1 MAAYAGNLPYG
12 KSALFSKQI
21 LISIENNQL
30 PLSVSISLRMSGNL
44 AFLAVIAMSATWAL
58 VTLTTTGFLDPSRTP
73 GFLGLAYGV
82 LLLFALLVYMA
93 ELDR

>member
-1 MAAYAGNLPYG
+1 MTIRYHKPILALSDIEMV
-12 KSALFSKQI
+12 SADGCV
-21 LISIENNQL
+21 NNNVCK
-30 PLSVSISLRMSGNL
+30 PLRMSGIL
-44 AFLAVIAMSATWAL
+44 AFLAVIAMAATWAL

-73 GFLGLAYGV
+73 GYLGLAYGV